1 MVLSSMSTP
10 CMSGQLNRDIN
21 TAEMDETILNKK
33 VYSIPVQPVDIL
45 TDTDKRVDIRL
56 IQGRK

>member
-1 MVLSSMSTP
+1 MVLSSMSAP
-10 CMSGQLNRDIN
+10 CLSGQLNRDIN
-21 TAEMDETILNKK
+21 TAEMDETILNKT

>member
-1 MVLSSMSTP
+1 
-10 CMSGQLNRDIN
+10 MSGQLNRDIN
-21 TAEMDETILNKK
+21 TDEMDETILNKK
-33 VYSIPVQPVDIL
+33 VYSIPVQPVDLL

>member
-1 MVLSSMSTP
+1 MVLSSMSAP

-21 TAEMDETILNKK
+21 TDEMDETLLNKK
-33 VYSIPVQPVDIL
+33 VYSIPVQPVDLL
-45 TDTDKRVDIRL
+45 TNTDKTVDIRL

>member
-1 MVLSSMSTP
+1 MVLSSMSAP
-10 CMSGQLNRDIN
+10 CMSGRLNRYQN
-21 TAEMDETILNKK
+21 TAKMDETILNKK
-33 VYSIPVQPVDIL
+33 VYSIPVQPVDLL